1 MNLFV
6 QGMRRS
12 GTTIVYDALLADPEL
27 SCSYEP
33 LREEKVTEGGGSGAR
48 EGDAFAETRALRE
61 EFRREHYP
69 DLSIDE
75 FNWGGPREPQLELEP
90 ELPEHCAELLRHLL
104 GRGQIEGSRDSVVKE
119 TRLYCKVLELHRLD
133 PDAAL
138 VHVVRDPRAV
148 AASIVLGRGRRRQ
161 RKLRTPDDFFAD
173 RVERKLWSSREISAR
188 LLERSGYPAIDDPS
202 NVERV
207 LLVWR
212 LTFEAPRIEGRRLF
226 GDRYLLLR
234 NEELRSDPTGAIGRV
249 YELLGRPVPDAVA
262 TWATRNVRPIE
273 SKFAEDDPR
282 WLSSFERLGLGEA
295 IEQAGY
301 PELLEPGAYRS
312 PEARFAGAMRRARE
326 RLRAGGRRG

>member
-12 GTTIVYDALLADPEL
+12 GTTILYDALLADPEL
-27 SCSYEP
+27 RCFYEP

-48 EGDAFAETRALRE
+48 EGDAFAETREIRD
-61 EFRREHYP
+61 EFRRARYP
-69 DLSIDE
+69 ELAVEE
-75 FNWGGPREPQLELEP
+75 FNWGGPREPALELDP
-90 ELPEHCAELLRHLL
+90 ELPEHCVALLRHLL
-104 GRGQIEGSRDSVVKE
+104 DLGASEGGSDSLVKE
-119 TRLYCKVLELHRLD
+119 TRLYCKIGDLHRLD
-133 PDAAL
+133 PDAVL

-148 AASIVLGRGRRRQ
+148 AASIVLGRGRRRE

-212 LTFEAPRIEGRRLF
+212 LTFEATRTEGGLLF
-226 GDRYLLLR
+226 GDRYLMLR
-234 NEELRSDPTGAIGRV
+234 NEELRTDPAGAIGRL
-249 YELLGRPVPDAVA
+249 YAHLDRPVPEAVA
-262 TWATRNVRPIE
+262 SWAERNVRPVE
-273 SKFAEDDPR
+273 EPFAEGDPR
-282 WLSSFERLGLGEA
+282 WLGSFERLGLGEA
-295 IEQAGY
+295 IEHAGY
-301 PELLEPGAYRS
+301 AELLEPGAYRS

-326 RLRAGGRRG
+326 RLGAGRRR